1 MRLKPQPASS
11 PPARRR
17 TKRGQH
23 GGLMSAPSAPVTERQ
38 RSSRQPR
45 KSHERSR
52 ASKRATPVPA
62 RRPFFRYG
70 LIGAVVWL
78 VATVVYYFAFQRD
91 MVTRL
96 MDEQTELQLSYEDRI
111 AELRSRLDRV
121 LSQKILDQQQVE
133 QRVNALLQWQ
143 ARISRTID
151 KAEKNQTTTLSDLET
166 RINLR
171 TRRIQAVL
179 ADLGVKGT
187 RSAGPGATGGPFVPV
202 KPAQTDTSAFETQL
216 NRINASSA
224 QIDRVEQTILTV
236 PLSSPVIGETELTSP
251 FGMRKHP
258 IFRRMAIHTGIDLR
272 GDTGEPVR
280 ATATG
285 KVTIAGRQGGYGNMV
300 EISHGNGLATRFG
313 HLSSIGVK
321 VGQVVRIGEIVG
333 NIGST
338 GFSTGPHLHYE
349 TRVNGQPVDP
359 QKFLRAGA
367 SLGDD

>member
-1 MRLKPQPASS
+1 
-11 PPARRR
+11 
-17 TKRGQH
+17 
-23 GGLMSAPSAPVTERQ
+23 MSAPSAPVTERK
-38 RSSRQPR
+38 RSSCQPR
-45 KSHERSR
+45 KSRERKRS
-52 ASKRATPVPA
+52 SKRATPASA

-70 LIGAVVWL
+70 LIGAGAWL

-96 MDEQTELQLSYEDRI
+96 MDEQTELQLTYEDRI
-111 AELRSRLDRV
+111 AELRSRLDRIM
-121 LSQKILDQQQVE
+121 SQKMLDQQQVE

-143 ARISRTID
+143 ARISRSLD
-151 KAEKNQTTTLSDLET
+151 KAEQKQTATLSDLEE

-171 TRRIQAVL
+171 TRRIQTIL
-179 ADLGVKGT
+179 ADLGVKGSRT
-187 RSAGPGATGGPFVPV
+187 AGPGATGGPFVPV
-202 KPAQTDTSAFETQL
+202 KLGQTDTSGFETRL

-224 QIDRVEQTILTV
+224 QIDGVEQTILTV
-236 PLSSPVIGETELTSP
+236 PLGSPVVGETDMTSP

-285 KVTIAGRQGGYGNMV
+285 KVTIAGRQRGYGNMV

-313 HLSSIGVK
+313 HLSEISVK

-333 NIGST
+333 SIGST
-338 GFSTGPHLHYE
+338 GLSTGPHLHYE

-359 QKFLRAGA
+359 QKFLRAGV
-367 SLGDD
+367 SLGDE

>member
-1 MRLKPQPASS
+1 
-11 PPARRR
+11 
-17 TKRGQH
+17 
-23 GGLMSAPSAPVTERQ
+23 MSAPSAPVTERK
-38 RSSRQPR
+38 RSSCQPR
-45 KSHERSR
+45 KSRERKRS
-52 ASKRATPVPA
+52 SKRATPASA
-62 RRPFFRYG
+62 RGPFFRYG
-70 LIGAVVWL
+70 LIGAGAWL

-96 MDEQTELQLSYEDRI
+96 MDEQTELQLTYEDRI
-111 AELRSRLDRV
+111 AELRSRLDRIM
-121 LSQKILDQQQVE
+121 SQKMLDQQQVE

-143 ARISRTID
+143 ARISRSLD
-151 KAEKNQTTTLSDLET
+151 KAEQKQTATLSDLEE

-171 TRRIQAVL
+171 TRRIQTIL
-179 ADLGVKGT
+179 ADLGVKGSRT
-187 RSAGPGATGGPFVPV
+187 AGPGATGGPFVPV
-202 KPAQTDTSAFETQL
+202 KLGQTDTSGFETRL

-224 QIDRVEQTILTV
+224 QIDGVEQTILTV
-236 PLSSPVIGETELTSP
+236 PLGSPVVGETDMTSP

-321 VGQVVRIGEIVG
+321 VGQVVRIGEIIG

>member
-1 MRLKPQPASS
+1 
-11 PPARRR
+11 
-17 TKRGQH
+17 
-23 GGLMSAPSAPVTERQ
+23 MSAPSAPVTERK
-38 RSSRQPR
+38 RSSCQPR
-45 KSHERSR
+45 KSRERKRS
-52 ASKRATPVPA
+52 SKRATPASA

-70 LIGAVVWL
+70 LIGAGAWL

-96 MDEQTELQLSYEDRI
+96 MDEQTELQLTYEDRI
-111 AELRSRLDRV
+111 AELRSRLDRIM
-121 LSQKILDQQQVE
+121 SQKMLDQQQVE

-143 ARISRTID
+143 ARISRSLD
-151 KAEKNQTTTLSDLET
+151 KAEQKQTATLSDLEE

-171 TRRIQAVL
+171 TRRIQTIL
-179 ADLGVKGT
+179 ADLGVKGSRT
-187 RSAGPGATGGPFVPV
+187 AGPGATGGPFVPV
-202 KPAQTDTSAFETQL
+202 KLGQTDTSGFETRL

-224 QIDRVEQTILTV
+224 QIDGVEQTILTV
-236 PLSSPVIGETELTSP
+236 PLGSPVIGETDMTSP

-321 VGQVVRIGEIVG
+321 VGQVVRIGEIIG

>member
-1 MRLKPQPASS
+1 
-11 PPARRR
+11 
-17 TKRGQH
+17 
-23 GGLMSAPSAPVTERQ
+23 MSAPSTPVTERQ

-45 KSHERSR
+45 KSRERSR
-52 ASKRATPVPA
+52 SSKRATPAPA

-70 LIGAVVWL
+70 LIGAGVWL

-96 MDEQTELQLSYEDRI
+96 MDEQTELQLTYEDRI
-111 AELRSRLDRV
+111 AELRSRLDRIM
-121 LSQKILDQQQVE
+121 SQKILDQQQVE

-143 ARISRTID
+143 ARISRSLD
-151 KAEKNQTTTLSDLET
+151 KAEQKQTATLSDLEE

-171 TRRIQAVL
+171 TRRIQTIL
-179 ADLGVKGT
+179 ADLGVKGSRT
-187 RSAGPGATGGPFVPV
+187 AGPGATGGPFVPV
-202 KPAQTDTSAFETQL
+202 KPGQTDTSGFETQL
-216 NRINASSA
+216 DRINASSA

-236 PLSSPVIGETELTSP
+236 PLGSPVIGETDMTSP

>member
-1 MRLKPQPASS
+1 
-11 PPARRR
+11 
-17 TKRGQH
+17 
-23 GGLMSAPSAPVTERQ
+23 MSAPSTPVTERQ
-38 RSSRQPR
+38 RPPRQPR
-45 KSHERSR
+45 KSRERSR
-52 ASKRATPVPA
+52 SSKRVTPASA

-70 LIGAVVWL
+70 LIGAAVWL

-91 MVTRL
+91 LVTRL
-96 MDEQTELQLSYEDRI
+96 MDEQTELQLTYEDRI

-121 LSQKILDQQQVE
+121 MSQKILDQQQVE

-143 ARISRTID
+143 ARISRSLD
-151 KAEKNQTTTLSDLET
+151 KAEQKQTATLSDLEE

-171 TRRIQAVL
+171 TRRIQTIL
-179 ADLGVKGT
+179 ADLGVKGS
-187 RSAGPGATGGPFVPV
+187 RSTGPDATGGPFVPV
-202 KPAQTDTSAFETQL
+202 KPGQTDTSAFETQL

-236 PLSSPVIGETELTSP
+236 PLGSPVIGEADITSP

-272 GDTGEPVR
+272 GDTGDPVR

-285 KVTIAGRQGGYGNMV
+285 KVTIAGRERGYGNMV

-313 HLSSIGVK
+313 HLSEIKVK
-321 VGQVVRIGEIVG
+321 VGQVVRIGEIIG
-333 NIGST
+333 SIGST
-338 GFSTGPHLHYE
+338 GLSTGPHLHYE

-359 QKFLRAGA
+359 QKFLRAGL

>member
-1 MRLKPQPASS
+1 
-11 PPARRR
+11 
-17 TKRGQH
+17 
-23 GGLMSAPSAPVTERQ
+23 MSAQSAPVTERK

-45 KSHERSR
+45 KSRERSR
-52 ASKRATPVPA
+52 SSKRATPAPA

-70 LIGAVVWL
+70 LIGAGVWL

-96 MDEQTELQLSYEDRI
+96 MDEQTELQLTYEDRI
-111 AELRSRLDRV
+111 AELRSRLDRIM
-121 LSQKILDQQQVE
+121 SQKILDQQQVE

-143 ARISRTID
+143 ARISRSLD
-151 KAEKNQTTTLSDLET
+151 KAEQKQTATLSDLEE

-171 TRRIQAVL
+171 TRRIQTIL
-179 ADLGVKGT
+179 ADLGVKGSRT
-187 RSAGPGATGGPFVPV
+187 AGPGATGGPFVPV
-202 KPAQTDTSAFETQL
+202 KPGQTDTSGFETQL

-236 PLSSPVIGETELTSP
+236 PLGSPVIGETDMTSP

>member
-1 MRLKPQPASS
+1 
-11 PPARRR
+11 
-17 TKRGQH
+17 
-23 GGLMSAPSAPVTERQ
+23 MSAPSTPVTERQ

-45 KSHERSR
+45 KSRERSR
-52 ASKRATPVPA
+52 SSKRATSVSA
-62 RRPFFRYG
+62 SRPFFRYG
-70 LIGAVVWL
+70 LIGAAVWL

-96 MDEQTELQLSYEDRI
+96 MDEQTELQVTYEDRI

-121 LSQKILDQQQVE
+121 MSQKVLDQQQVE

-143 ARISRTID
+143 ARISRSLD
-151 KAEKNQTTTLSDLET
+151 KAEQKQTATLSDLEE

-171 TRRIQAVL
+171 TRRIQTIL
-179 ADLGVKGT
+179 ADLGVKGSRT
-187 RSAGPGATGGPFVPV
+187 TPGATGGPFVPV
-202 KPAQTDTSAFETQL
+202 KPGQTDTSNFETQL

-236 PLSSPVIGETELTSP
+236 PLGSPVIGEADMTSP
-251 FGMRKHP
+251 FGVRKHP
-258 IFRRMAIHTGIDLR
+258 IFRRMALHTGIDLR

-313 HLSSIGVK
+313 HLSEISVK

-333 NIGST
+333 RIGST

-359 QKFLRAGA
+359 QKFLRAGL

>member
-1 MRLKPQPASS
+1 
-11 PPARRR
+11 
-17 TKRGQH
+17 
-23 GGLMSAPSAPVTERQ
+23 
-38 RSSRQPR
+38 
-45 KSHERSR
+45 
-52 ASKRATPVPA
+52 
-62 RRPFFRYG
+62 
-70 LIGAVVWL
+70 
-78 VATVVYYFAFQRD
+78 AFQRD

-121 LSQKILDQQQVE
+121 MSQKILDQQQVE

-151 KAEKNQTTTLSDLET
+151 KPEKNQTATLSHLQE

-171 TRRIQAVL
+171 TRRIQTVL

-187 RSAGPGATGGPFVPV
+187 RTAGPGGTGGPFVPV
-202 KPAQTDTSAFETQL
+202 KPGADTNAFETQL
-216 NRINASSA
+216 NRINASNA

-236 PLSSPVIGETELTSP
+236 PLGSPVIGETDMTSP
-251 FGMRKHP
+251 FGVRKHP
-258 IFRRMAIHTGIDLR
+258 IFRRMALHTGIDLR

-313 HLSSIGVK
+313 HLSEISVK

-333 NIGST
+333 RIGST

-359 QKFLRAGA
+359 
-367 SLGDD
+367 

>member
-1 MRLKPQPASS
+1 
-11 PPARRR
+11 
-17 TKRGQH
+17 
-23 GGLMSAPSAPVTERQ
+23 MSAPSAPVTERK

-45 KSHERSR
+45 KSRERSR
-52 ASKRATPVPA
+52 SSKRATPAPA

-70 LIGAVVWL
+70 LIGAGVWL

-96 MDEQTELQLSYEDRI
+96 MDEQTKLQLTYEDRI
-111 AELRSRLDRV
+111 AELRSRLDRIM
-121 LSQKILDQQQVE
+121 SQKILDQQQVE

-143 ARISRTID
+143 ARISRSLD
-151 KAEKNQTTTLSDLET
+151 KAEQKQTATLSDLEE

-171 TRRIQAVL
+171 TRRIQTIL
-179 ADLGVKGT
+179 ADLGVKGSRT
-187 RSAGPGATGGPFVPV
+187 AGPGATGGPFVPV
-202 KPAQTDTSAFETQL
+202 KPGQTDTSGFETQL

-236 PLSSPVIGETELTSP
+236 PLGSPVIGETDMTSP

-313 HLSSIGVK
+313 HLSSVGVK
-321 VGQVVRIGEIVG
+321 VGQVVRIGEIIG

>member
-1 MRLKPQPASS
+1 
-11 PPARRR
+11 
-17 TKRGQH
+17 
-23 GGLMSAPSAPVTERQ
+23 MSAPSAPVTERK
-38 RSSRQPR
+38 RSSCQPR
-45 KSHERSR
+45 KSRERKRS
-52 ASKRATPVPA
+52 SKRATPAPA

-70 LIGAVVWL
+70 LIGAGAWL

-96 MDEQTELQLSYEDRI
+96 MDEQTELQLTYEDRI
-111 AELRSRLDRV
+111 AELRSRLDRIM
-121 LSQKILDQQQVE
+121 SQKMLDQQQVE

-143 ARISRTID
+143 ARISRSLD
-151 KAEKNQTTTLSDLET
+151 KAEQKQTATLSDLEE

-171 TRRIQAVL
+171 TRRIQTIL
-179 ADLGVKGT
+179 ADLGVKGSRT
-187 RSAGPGATGGPFVPV
+187 AGPGATGGPFVPV
-202 KPAQTDTSAFETQL
+202 KPGQTDTSGFETRL

-236 PLSSPVIGETELTSP
+236 PLGSPVIGETDMTSP

-285 KVTIAGRQGGYGNMV
+285 TVTIAGRQGGYGNMV

-313 HLSSIGVK
+313 HLSSISVK
-321 VGQVVRIGEIVG
+321 VGQVVRIGEIIG

>member
-1 MRLKPQPASS
+1 
-11 PPARRR
+11 
-17 TKRGQH
+17 
-23 GGLMSAPSAPVTERQ
+23 MSAPSAPVTERK
-38 RSSRQPR
+38 RSSCQPR
-45 KSHERSR
+45 KSRERKRS
-52 ASKRATPVPA
+52 SKRATPAPA
-62 RRPFFRYG
+62 RRTVFRYG
-70 LIGAVVWL
+70 LIGAGAWL

-96 MDEQTELQLSYEDRI
+96 MDEQTELQLTYEDRI
-111 AELRSRLDRV
+111 AELRSRLDRIM
-121 LSQKILDQQQVE
+121 SQKMLDQQQVE

-143 ARISRTID
+143 ARISRSLD
-151 KAEKNQTTTLSDLET
+151 KAEQKQTATLSDLEE

-171 TRRIQAVL
+171 TRRIQTIL
-179 ADLGVKGT
+179 ADLGVKGSRT
-187 RSAGPGATGGPFVPV
+187 AGPGATGGPFVPV
-202 KPAQTDTSAFETQL
+202 KLGQTDTSGFETRL

-224 QIDRVEQTILTV
+224 QIDGVEQTILTV
-236 PLSSPVIGETELTSP
+236 PLGSPVIGETDMTSP

-258 IFRRMAIHTGIDLR
+258 IFRRMAVHTGIDLR

-321 VGQVVRIGEIVG
+321 VGQVVRIGEIIG

>member
-1 MRLKPQPASS
+1 
-11 PPARRR
+11 
-17 TKRGQH
+17 
-23 GGLMSAPSAPVTERQ
+23 MSAPSAPVTERK
-38 RSSRQPR
+38 RSSCQPR
-45 KSHERSR
+45 KSRERKRS
-52 ASKRATPVPA
+52 SKRATPASA

-70 LIGAVVWL
+70 LIGAGAWL

-96 MDEQTELQLSYEDRI
+96 MDEQTELQLTYEDRI
-111 AELRSRLDRV
+111 AELRSRLDRIM
-121 LSQKILDQQQVE
+121 SQKMLDQQQVE

-143 ARISRTID
+143 ARISRSLD
-151 KAEKNQTTTLSDLET
+151 KAEQKQTATLSDLEE

-171 TRRIQAVL
+171 TRRIQTIL
-179 ADLGVKGT
+179 ADLGVKGSRT
-187 RSAGPGATGGPFVPV
+187 AGPGATGGPFVPV
-202 KPAQTDTSAFETQL
+202 KLGQTDTSGFETRL

-224 QIDRVEQTILTV
+224 QIDGVEQTILTV
-236 PLSSPVIGETELTSP
+236 PLGSPVVGETDMTSP

-280 ATATG
+280 ATVTG

-321 VGQVVRIGEIVG
+321 VGQVVRIGEIIG

>member
-1 MRLKPQPASS
+1 
-11 PPARRR
+11 
-17 TKRGQH
+17 
-23 GGLMSAPSAPVTERQ
+23 MSAPSAPVTERK
-38 RSSRQPR
+38 RSSCQPR
-45 KSHERSR
+45 KSRERKRS
-52 ASKRATPVPA
+52 SKRATPASA

-70 LIGAVVWL
+70 LIGAGAWL

-96 MDEQTELQLSYEDRI
+96 MDEQTELQLTYEDRI
-111 AELRSRLDRV
+111 AELRSRLDRIM
-121 LSQKILDQQQVE
+121 SQKMLDQQQVE

-143 ARISRTID
+143 ARISRSLD
-151 KAEKNQTTTLSDLET
+151 KAEQKQTATLSDLEE

-171 TRRIQAVL
+171 TRRIQTIL
-179 ADLGVKGT
+179 ADLGVKGSRT
-187 RSAGPGATGGPFVPV
+187 AGPGATGGPFVPV
-202 KPAQTDTSAFETQL
+202 KLGQTDTSGFETRL

-224 QIDRVEQTILTV
+224 QIDGVEQTILTV
-236 PLSSPVIGETELTSP
+236 PLGSPVVGETDMTSP

-321 VGQVVRIGEIVG
+321 VGQVVRIGEIIG

>member
-1 MRLKPQPASS
+1 MRLNPQPTSS

-17 TKRGQH
+17 TKHGQH
-23 GGLMSAPSAPVTERQ
+23 GELKSAPSTPVTERQ
-38 RSSRQPR
+38 RSPSQPR
-45 KSHERSR
+45 KSRQRSGS
-52 ASKRATPVPA
+52 SKRATPAPA

-70 LIGAVVWL
+70 LIGAAVWL

-91 MVTRL
+91 LVTRL
-96 MDEQTELQLSYEDRI
+96 MDEQTELQLTYEDRI

-121 LSQKILDQQQVE
+121 MSQKMLDQQQVE

-143 ARISRTID
+143 ARISRSLD
-151 KAEKNQTTTLSDLET
+151 KAEQKQTATLSDLEE

-171 TRRIQAVL
+171 TRRIQTIL
-179 ADLGVKGT
+179 ADLGVKGS
-187 RSAGPGATGGPFVPV
+187 RSTGPDATGGPFVPV
-202 KPAQTDTSAFETQL
+202 KPGQTDTSAFETQL

-224 QIDRVEQTILTV
+224 QIDRVAQTILTV
-236 PLSSPVIGETELTSP
+236 PLGRPVIGEADMTSP

-272 GDTGEPVR
+272 GDTGDPVR

-285 KVTIAGRQGGYGNMV
+285 KVTIASRQSGYGNMV

-313 HLSSIGVK
+313 HLSEINVK
-321 VGQVVRIGEIVG
+321 VGQVVRIGEIIG
-333 NIGST
+333 SIGST
-338 GFSTGPHLHYE
+338 GLSTGPHLHYE

-359 QKFLRAGA
+359 QKFLRAGL

>member
-1 MRLKPQPASS
+1 
-11 PPARRR
+11 
-17 TKRGQH
+17 
-23 GGLMSAPSAPVTERQ
+23 MSAPSTPVTERK
-38 RSSRQPR
+38 RSPRQPR
-45 KSHERSR
+45 KSRDRKWS
-52 ASKRATPVPA
+52 SKRATPAPA
-62 RRPFFRYG
+62 RRRFFRYG
-70 LIGAVVWL
+70 LIGAGAWL

-96 MDEQTELQLSYEDRI
+96 MDEQTELQLTYEDRI
-111 AELRSRLDRV
+111 AELRSRLDRIM
-121 LSQKILDQQQVE
+121 SQKMLDQQQVE

-143 ARISRTID
+143 ARISRSLD
-151 KAEKNQTTTLSDLET
+151 KAEQKQTATLSDLEE

-171 TRRIQAVL
+171 TRRIQTIL
-179 ADLGVKGT
+179 ADLGVKGSRT
-187 RSAGPGATGGPFVPV
+187 AGPGATGGPFVAV
-202 KPAQTDTSAFETQL
+202 KPGQTDTSGFETRL

-236 PLSSPVIGETELTSP
+236 PLGSPVIGETDMTSP

-285 KVTIAGRQGGYGNMV
+285 TVTIAGRQGGYGNMV

-313 HLSSIGVK
+313 HLSSISVK
-321 VGQVVRIGEIVG
+321 VGQVVRIGEIIG

>member
-1 MRLKPQPASS
+1 
-11 PPARRR
+11 
-17 TKRGQH
+17 
-23 GGLMSAPSAPVTERQ
+23 MSAPSAPVTERK
-38 RSSRQPR
+38 RSSCQPR
-45 KSHERSR
+45 KSRERKRS
-52 ASKRATPVPA
+52 SKRATPASA

-70 LIGAVVWL
+70 LIGAGAWL

-96 MDEQTELQLSYEDRI
+96 MDEQTELQLTYEDRI
-111 AELRSRLDRV
+111 AELRSRLDRIM
-121 LSQKILDQQQVE
+121 SQKMLDQQQVE

-143 ARISRTID
+143 ARISRSLD
-151 KAEKNQTTTLSDLET
+151 KAEQKQTATLSDLEE

-171 TRRIQAVL
+171 TRRIQTIL
-179 ADLGVKGT
+179 ADLGVKGSRT
-187 RSAGPGATGGPFVPV
+187 AGPGATGGPFVPV
-202 KPAQTDTSAFETQL
+202 KLGQTDTSGFETRL

-224 QIDRVEQTILTV
+224 QIDGVEQTILTV
-236 PLSSPVIGETELTSP
+236 PLGSPVIGETDMTSP

-321 VGQVVRIGEIVG
+321 VGQVVRIGEIIG

-349 TRVNGQPVDP
+349 TRVDGEAVDP
-359 QKFLRAGA
+359 QRFLRAGLRLA
-367 SLGDD
+367 GVI

>member
-1 MRLKPQPASS
+1 
-11 PPARRR
+11 
-17 TKRGQH
+17 
-23 GGLMSAPSAPVTERQ
+23 MSAPSASVTERQ

-45 KSHERSR
+45 KSRERSR
-52 ASKRATPVPA
+52 SSKRATPESA
-62 RRPFFRYG
+62 RRPFFKYG
-70 LIGAVVWL
+70 LIGAAAWL

-96 MDEQTELQLSYEDRI
+96 MDEQTEMQLSYEDRI
-111 AELRSRLDRV
+111 AELRGRLDRV
-121 LSQKILDQQQVE
+121 MSQKLLDQQQVE

-143 ARISRTID
+143 ARISRSLD
-151 KAEKNQTTTLSDLET
+151 KAEQKQTATLSDLEE

-171 TRRIQAVL
+171 TRRIQTIL
-179 ADLGVKGT
+179 ADLGVVKSSRAT
-187 RSAGPGATGGPFVPV
+187 GPGATGGPFVPV
-202 KPAQTDTSAFETQL
+202 KPGQTDTSAFETQL
-216 NRINASSA
+216 NRINASNA
-224 QIDRVEQTILTV
+224 QIDRVEQTVLTV
-236 PLSSPVIGETELTSP
+236 PLGSPVIGETDMTSP

-285 KVTIAGRQGGYGNMV
+285 KVTIAGRQRGYGNMV

-313 HLSSIGVK
+313 HLSEISVK

-333 NIGST
+333 SIGST
-338 GFSTGPHLHYE
+338 GLSTGPHLHYE

-359 QKFLRAGA
+359 QKFLRAGV
-367 SLGDD
+367 SLGDE

>member
-1 MRLKPQPASS
+1 
-11 PPARRR
+11 
-17 TKRGQH
+17 
-23 GGLMSAPSAPVTERQ
+23 MSAPSAPVTERK
-38 RSSRQPR
+38 RSSCQPR
-45 KSHERSR
+45 KSRERKRS
-52 ASKRATPVPA
+52 SKRATPAPA

-70 LIGAVVWL
+70 LIGAGAWL

-96 MDEQTELQLSYEDRI
+96 MDEQTELQLTYEDRI
-111 AELRSRLDRV
+111 AELRSRLDRIM
-121 LSQKILDQQQVE
+121 SQKMLDQQQVE

-143 ARISRTID
+143 ARISRSLD
-151 KAEKNQTTTLSDLET
+151 KAEQKQTATLSDLEE

-171 TRRIQAVL
+171 TRRIQTIL
-179 ADLGVKGT
+179 ADLGVKGSRT
-187 RSAGPGATGGPFVPV
+187 AGPGATGGPFVPV
-202 KPAQTDTSAFETQL
+202 KLGQTDTSGFETRL

-224 QIDRVEQTILTV
+224 QIDGVEQTILTV
-236 PLSSPVIGETELTSP
+236 PLGSPVIGETDMTSP

-321 VGQVVRIGEIVG
+321 VGQVVRIGEIIG